1 MIITNKDFDQKM
13 KKTPNPQPLDA
24 NNYHRHSGIATFFRL
39 PYITDPA
46 RIDIAILGI
55 PFDGCSAYRT
65 GSRMAPRE
73 IRCMSA
79 GVRPYNDALKLNPFK
94 KHRITDYGDLSTDPY
109 SIENTFELIESC
121 LYLLMDSGVI
131 PVSVGGDH
139 SITYPILKSIAK
151 KHGPLA
157 IVDIDAHPDTCD
169 SQAGHRFGN
178 GTPFRRALEDDLII
192 ASKVIQVGIRGTA
205 FYKGDTDYG
214 RKKGFNVWQAE
225 DFMSLSIADFKSE
238 VHKIIGNTKCYL
250 SFDIDSLDPSV
261 APGTNTPEIGGLS
274 GLQGLQIIR
283 SLAGLRLVGA
293 DIVEVSP
300 PLDTIS
306 RITSITAAQLLYE
319 IICVI

>member
-1 MIITNKDFDQKM
+1 MKKGIDKKM
-13 KKTPNPQPLDA
+13 KKSSYPEPLDPTA
-24 NNYHRHSGIATFFRL
+24 YPRHSGIATFFRL
-39 PYITDPA
+39 PYITEPNQ
-46 RIDIAILGI
+46 IDIAILGI

-79 GVRPYNDALKLNPFK
+79 GVRPFNDALKLNPFK
-94 KHRITDYGDLSTDPY
+94 RCRIGDYGDLSTDPY
-109 SIENTFELIESC
+109 SIENTIKLIEDGIDP
-121 LYLLMDSGVI
+121 LMEAGVI
-131 PVSVGGDH
+131 PVSIGGDH
-139 SITYPILKSIAK
+139 SITYPVLRSIAK

-169 SQAGHRFGN
+169 TQCGHRFGN
-178 GTPFRRALEDDLII
+178 GTPFRRALEDNLII

-205 FYKGDTDYG
+205 FYEGDTEYG
-214 RKKGFNVWQAE
+214 RKKGFKVWEAE

-238 VHKIIGNTKCYL
+238 VHKIIGKTKCYL

-274 GLQGLQIIR
+274 GLQSLQIIR

>member
-1 MIITNKDFDQKM
+1 
-13 KKTPNPQPLDA
+13 
-24 NNYHRHSGIATFFRL
+24 
-39 PYITDPA
+39 
-46 RIDIAILGI
+46 
-55 PFDGCSAYRT
+55 
-65 GSRMAPRE
+65 
-73 IRCMSA
+73 MSA
-79 GVRPYNDALKLNPFK
+79 GVRPYNDALKLDPFK
-94 KHRITDYGDLSTDPY
+94 KRRIGDYGDLSTDPY
-109 SIENTFELIESC
+109 SIENTFKLIEEGIDP
-121 LYLLMDSGVI
+121 LMEAGVI
-131 PVSVGGDH
+131 PVSIGGDH
-139 SITYPILKSIAK
+139 SITYPVLKSIAK
-151 KHGPLA
+151 KYGPLA

-169 SQAGHRFGN
+169 TQCGHRLGN
-178 GTPFRRALEDDLII
+178 GTPFRRALEDNLII

-214 RKKGFNVWQAE
+214 KKMGFKVWQAE
-225 DFMSLSIADFKSE
+225 DFMSLSIADFRSE
-238 VHKIIGNTKCYL
+238 VHKIIGETKCYL

-283 SLAGLRLVGA
+283 SLAGLGLVGA